1 MMLGL
6 AFMILGGMALYFTVT
21 GADPID
27 ALRRALAGETPPAP
41 LRPGKRPGDQ
51 PGAPAGVLPQD
62 LPPGRQIRPTAPP
75 DNDGT
80 SQLQPGLAVALAVP
94 GAHIIQI
101 CGPGS
106 VAGSEHPYCNA
117 ADIGGTRPVLV
128 AVFNA
133 LVIAGRAGLPI
144 HCVIGPSSNP
154 AWTLGQIRSRESG
167 WKPRAYIGP
176 NSHQGHVHFSGW
188 PSVGGG
194 C

>member
-1 MMLGL
+1 MLPLGL
-6 AFMILGGMALYFTVT
+6 GFILIGGFALYFTLT

-27 ALRRALAGETPPAP
+27 ALRRALIGAAPPKP
-41 LRPGKRPGDQ
+41 LPTGRRPG
-51 PGAPAGVLPQD
+51 ANPADLPQD
-62 LPPGRQIRPTAPP
+62 LPPGRQISPTAPP

-80 SQLQPGLAVALAVP
+80 AQLQPGLAVALAVP
-94 GAHIIQI
+94 GSHLIQI

-117 ADIGGTRPVLV
+117 ADIGGARPVLV

-133 LVIAGRAGLPI
+133 LLIFARAGGPI
-144 HCVIGPSSNP
+144 HCIIGPSSNP

-167 WKPRAYIGP
+167 WKPRAYTGP
-176 NSHQGHVHFSGW
+176 NSHQRHVHFSGW